1 MLEKFPIPASI
12 WIVDT
17 SIALRAVKST
27 QPFPGPN
34 VKEFTVRDDIKPCPE
49 LIKFVEPVNVDK

>member
-12 WIVDT
+12 WILDT
-17 SIALRAVKST
+17 NIALKAVRSN

-34 VKEFTVRDDIKPCPE
+34 VKEFTVNDDIKPSAE
-49 LIKFVEPVNVDK
+49 LIKLVEPLKLDI